1 VSPRTAPSADRRKVE
16 AEVMMMMIG
25 IAGTVILLPL
35 AAVGL
40 AFGLVRFALN
50 ALRAVFEVGVEKVG
64 HRLAFLS

>member
-16 AEVMMMMIG
+16 AEVMMMIG

-35 AAVGL
+35 AVVGL

>member
-1 VSPRTAPSADRRKVE
+1 
-16 AEVMMMMIG
+16 MMMIG

-35 AAVGL
+35 AVVGL